1 MNCTASTCQD
11 YGRAPVASVRPPL
24 LPVSVLN
31 RQVAV
36 QYLEAV
42 NGAGR
47 LAGQLLRRRAAEL
60 ILPRR
65 RDGGRWS

>member
-1 MNCTASTCQD
+1 MNCTASTCHD
-11 YGRAPVASVRPPL
+11 YGRAPLASARPPL
-24 LPVSVLN
+24 LPVWVLK

-42 NGAGR
+42 NGASR
-47 LAGQLLRRRAAEL
+47 PAGELLRWRAAEL